1 MSHTKPLAFSG
12 LAIAL
17 ATIISTFIKLPS
29 LPNGGSVTLGSMLI
43 ICLAGFAY
51 GPRHGII
58 TGIAYGCIQFMLE
71 PFAVHPLQ
79 VLLDYPLAFG
89 ALGLAGVFRSSRHGL
104 YKGYILAV
112 CARLCCHQL
121 SGMLFFVSYVGSV
134 SENLQ
139 LVLAALLYN
148 ASYIL
153 TEAALTL
160 AFISLPGVKT
170 ALERLTKQ

>member
-1 MSHTKPLAFSG
+1 MSHTRPLAFSG

-17 ATIISTFIKLPS
+17 ATIISTFIKLPN

-43 ICLAGFAY
+43 ICLVGLTY
-51 GPRHGII
+51 GTKQGSI
-58 TGIAYGCIQFMLE
+58 TGIAYGCLQFMLE

-89 ALGLAGVFRSSRHGL
+89 ALGLAGVFRYSSHGL

-112 CARLCCHQL
+112 CARLFLHQL

-153 TEAALTL
+153 TEAACTI
-160 AFISLPGVKT
+160 AFISLPGVRNV
-170 ALERLTKQ
+170 LERLIKS

>member
-1 MSHTKPLAFSG
+1 MSHTRPLAFSG

-43 ICLAGFAY
+43 ICLVGLTY
-51 GPRHGII
+51 GTKQGII
-58 TGIAYGCIQFMLE
+58 TGIAYGCLQFMLE

-89 ALGLAGVFRSSRHGL
+89 ALGLAGVFRYSRHGL
-104 YKGYILAV
+104 YKGYMLAV
-112 CARLCCHQL
+112 CARLCLHQL

-153 TEAALTL
+153 TEAACTI
-160 AFISLPGVKT
+160 AFISLPGVRNV
-170 ALERLTKQ
+170 LERLIKS

>member
-1 MSHTKPLAFSG
+1 
-12 LAIAL
+12 
-17 ATIISTFIKLPS
+17 
-29 LPNGGSVTLGSMLI
+29 
-43 ICLAGFAY
+43 
-51 GPRHGII
+51 
-58 TGIAYGCIQFMLE
+58 MLE

-89 ALGLAGVFRSSRHGL
+89 ALGLAGVFRNSKHGL

-112 CARLCCHQL
+112 CARLCFHQL

-153 TEAALTL
+153 TEAAFTL
-160 AFISLPGVKT
+160 VFISLPGVKN

>member
-1 MSHTKPLAFSG
+1 MSHTRPLAFSG

-43 ICLAGFAY
+43 ICLVGLTY
-51 GPRHGII
+51 GTKQGII
-58 TGIAYGCIQFMLE
+58 TGIAYGCLQFMLE

-89 ALGLAGVFRSSRHGL
+89 ALGLAGVFRYSSHGL

-112 CARLCCHQL
+112 CARLFLHQL

-153 TEAALTL
+153 TEAACTI
-160 AFISLPGVKT
+160 AFISLPGVRNV
-170 ALERLTKQ
+170 LERLTKA